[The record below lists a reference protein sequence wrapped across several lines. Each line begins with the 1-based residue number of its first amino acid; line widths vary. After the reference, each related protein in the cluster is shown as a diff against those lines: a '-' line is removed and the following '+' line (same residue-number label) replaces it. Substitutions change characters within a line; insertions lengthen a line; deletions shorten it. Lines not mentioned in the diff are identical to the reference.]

1 MSASSVWVAVKLEG
15 SRGVYLVTQESMVVL
30 ESVSVVV
37 TVVVLSQGWLSV
49 AMLAVMGLEEEVVE
63 VGLKWSGC

>member
-1 MSASSVWVAVKLEG
+1 MEG
-15 SRGVYLVTQESMVVL
+15 SKGVYLVTQESMVVL

-49 AMLAVMGLEEEVVE
+49 AMLVVLGLEEEVVE
-63 VGLKWSGC
+63 VGLKWS